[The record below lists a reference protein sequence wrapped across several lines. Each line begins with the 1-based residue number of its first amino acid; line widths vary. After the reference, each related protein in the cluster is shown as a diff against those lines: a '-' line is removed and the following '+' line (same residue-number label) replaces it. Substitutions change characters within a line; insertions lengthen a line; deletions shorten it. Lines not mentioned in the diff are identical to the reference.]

1 MRIIARLGIASVT
14 AALITGLAV
23 GWASADQTSH
33 VTNTEATSVAQEVH
47 GLLAHN
53 AGSVQINA
61 DTVRLSDAST
71 ITAFA
76 SPDGV
81 SPASA
86 SGRCP
91 GGHLC
96 LFANS
101 SWGGDQWTSSATSCA
116 AVNLFNFFMGNGK
129 SWADQ
134 ASSIDNPLPRPGGN
148 ASFYHNN
155 TFMLS
160 LQAGHFLRNL
170 TSDSSATGGN
180 ANDKIESLFPC

>member
-1 MRIIARLGIASVT
+1 MGIITRIGIAS
-14 AALITGLAV
+14 AAATLITGLAV
-23 GWASADQTSH
+23 GSASASQTGH
-33 VTNTEATSVAQEVH
+33 VTNTTAISNSQEVH

-53 AGSVQINA
+53 AGAIQVSA
-61 DTVRLSDAST
+61 DTVRLPDGST
-71 ITAFA
+71 ITAFTSA
-76 SPDGV
+76 DGV
-81 SPASA
+81 TPASA

-101 SWGGDQWTSSATSCA
+101 SWGGDQWTSSATSCG
-116 AVNLFNFFMGNGK
+116 AVNLFNYFMGNGN

-134 ASSIDNPLPRPGGN
+134 ASSIDNPAPRPGGN

-160 LQAGHFLRNL
+160 LQAGHYLKNL
-170 TSDSSATGGN
+170 VNDSSATGGN